1 MYKVYLIKTQDD
13 ITRYKIGYTKRSVE
27 KRIKEFKT
35 GNSNDF
41 QIVSVF
47 ESNWGTKIES
57 SLHKRYQMNRIGGEW
72 FTLSEQEVVNFYT
85 ECQKL
90 HDIFDL
96 LSNSNTWVIDR
107 GGI

>member
-1 MYKVYLIKTQDD
+1 MNKVYLIKTQDD

-47 ESNWGTKIES
+47 ESNWATKIEAN
-57 SLHKRYQMNRIGGEW
+57 LHVRFKSKNIGGEW
-72 FTLSEQEVVNFYT
+72 FSLSEQEVVNFYT

-96 LSNSNTWVIDR
+96 LSKNNTWVINR